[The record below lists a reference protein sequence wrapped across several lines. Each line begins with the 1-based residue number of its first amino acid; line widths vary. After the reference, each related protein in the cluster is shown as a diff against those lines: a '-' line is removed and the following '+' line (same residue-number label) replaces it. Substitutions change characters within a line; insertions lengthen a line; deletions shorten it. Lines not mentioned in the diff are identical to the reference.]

1 MVTCTC
7 FVSLSCSSSVLIYG
21 LFSDSLSGFL
31 DSLFFKLFGCFCV
44 LGLKRELILHFGE
57 SIYFSIFFIFFA
69 ILGGGGG
76 LVLNIF
82 FNFAVNQTNWL
93 QLGALNAKFGAT
105 RSIHGSGIS
114 HVLLLIFCFLN
125 LPCTIFCTSFLL
137 LKCNCCNIYAVA
149 AYYRFILKY
158 FLGIL
163 CG

>member
-44 LGLKRELILHFGE
+44 LGLKRELIFLF
-57 SIYFSIFFIFFA
+57 FSFSLLF
-69 ILGGGGG
+69 LGGGG
-76 LVLNIF
+76 LVLNFF

-114 HVLLLIFCFLN
+114 HVLLLIFYFLN
-125 LPCTIFCTSFLL
+125 LPCTIFSTSFLL

>member
-7 FVSLSCSSSVLIYG
+7 FVSFSCSSSVLIYG

-44 LGLKRELILHFGE
+44 LGLKRELIFLF
-57 SIYFSIFFIFFA
+57 FSFSLLF
-69 ILGGGGG
+69 LGGGGFG
-76 LVLNIF
+76 TDF
-82 FNFAVNQTNWL
+82 FFYFAVNQTNWL

-114 HVLLLIFCFLN
+114 HVLLLIFYFLN
-125 LPCTIFCTSFLL
+125 LPCTIFSTSFLL

-158 FLGIL
+158 FRGIL

>member
-7 FVSLSCSSSVLIYG
+7 FVSFSCSSSVLIYG

-44 LGLKRELILHFGE
+44 LGLKRELIFLF
-57 SIYFSIFFIFFA
+57 FSFSLLF
-69 ILGGGGG
+69 LGGGGVG
-76 LVLNIF
+76 TDF
-82 FNFAVNQTNWL
+82 FFYFAVNQTNWL

-114 HVLLLIFCFLN
+114 HVLLLIFYFLN
-125 LPCTIFCTSFLL
+125 LPCTIFSTSFLL

-158 FLGIL
+158 FRGIL

>member
-1 MVTCTC
+1 MVTCPC
-7 FVSLSCSSSVLIYG
+7 VSFSCSSSVLIYG

-44 LGLKRELILHFGE
+44 LGFKRELILHFGE
-57 SIYFSIFFIFFA
+57 SIYFSIFSFSLLFLGDFFF
-69 ILGGGGG
+69 GTDF
-76 LVLNIF
+76 F

-125 LPCTIFCTSFLL
+125 LPWTIFSTSFHL